1 MSAPNESDKTANIFN
16 LYTKYRFVTYNS
28 IISSDNQIYKFKE
41 RIQNFNK
48 IFGEMES
55 KKYTQKDIDQI
66 QIIVKEGKDKK
77 VFTESIQDSEE
88 TKEEIPIKKEEKKEE
103 SKPKKNQGEKIFV
116 VTGGY
121 TDIVN
126 AILKRG
132 WIQSKNIEDK
142 SYDFLYTLKN
152 ADIPFNELK
161 SNQLVNHY
169 WKANQITRK
178 SNFLKNLRNLYFK
191 DVCIDKFYPR
201 AYELSDKNDLEDF
214 IEDFKTNR
222 AICILKKALESK
234 GENINKEEVLTSL
247 DIIKR
252 KLDFITC
259 AKKDIISTKFENVK
273 DKPLP
278 VSNKEKN
285 KNNSELETPLITD
298 KEWEIISNEN
308 MEIYSKEIFDL
319 EKLKMIPIKPEREH
333 LHKIK
338 LKTKKIVK
346 GKKAINNQEDKKLEE
361 EIKSE
366 FKKQNDKREL
376 EKKRFEE
383 KIMEE
388 EEKKRMA
395 EKEGFIKTE
404 EDKKLEEEIKAQ
416 FKKQQDKR
424 ELEKK
429 KFEEKLLEEEIKK
442 RMMED
447 ELEEKKLQEEKE
459 KKEKEE
465 KGKKEPKKPLTAEEK
480 EEKWRKET
488 FINNTSNNE
497 RPTEKPKQDSIKD
510 LLPKIE
516 NILKKLS
523 VNLPQ
528 YVLEGS
534 KNVWIVKPGGLSRGR
549 GVHCIDQLND
559 ILSNVKPCNQT
570 IIQKYIEN
578 PLVINGRKFD
588 IRQWVLVTD
597 LNPLTVW
604 LFETPYVRFGAEN
617 YHIDDFKN
625 VFSQLT
631 GNSIAKHS
639 DKFNTGE
646 IEGDM
651 WENKEFR
658 EFLKKTYGGDPW
670 VEIQKKIEKIV
681 ILSLECAK
689 HKLFNRKNN
698 FEVFGF
704 DIMLD
709 DKLNVYIIEINAS
722 PDWTY
727 STKVTEKLV
736 KIASDDIMKVVLDLP
751 QENSKPENER
761 KKVDTGLFRQIFC
774 SSSFPNFDDIN

>member
-1 MSAPNESDKTANIFN
+1 MSAPKESDKTANIFN

-28 IISSDNQIYKFKE
+28 IISSDNQIYKYKE

-55 KKYTQKDIDQI
+55 KKYIQKDIEQF

-77 VFTESIQDSEE
+77 IFTESIQDSEE
-88 TKEEIPIKKEEKKEE
+88 TKEEIPIKKEEEKKDE
-103 SKPKKNQGEKIFV
+103 SKIKKNPGEKIFV

-121 TDIVN
+121 PDIVN

-132 WIQSKNIEDK
+132 WKQSKNIEDK
-142 SYDFLYTLKN
+142 TYDFLYTLKN
-152 ADIPFNELK
+152 ADIPFNDLK
-161 SNQLVNHY
+161 SSQLVNHY

-191 DVCIDKFYPR
+191 NVCIDKFYPR

-222 AICILKKALESK
+222 AICILKKTLESK

-259 AKKDIISTKFENVK
+259 AKKDIISNIFENVK
-273 DKPLP
+273 DRPLP
-278 VSNKEKN
+278 LTNKEKNN

-319 EKLKMIPIKPEREH
+319 EKSKMIPIKPEREH

-338 LKTKKIVK
+338 SKTKKIVK
-346 GKKAINNQEDKKLEE
+346 GKKE

-366 FKKQNDKREL
+366 IKKNKTES
-376 EKKRFEE
+376 EKK
-383 KIMEE
+383 KIIM
-388 EEKKRMA
+388 
-395 EKEGFIKTE
+395 TE

-416 FKKQQDKR
+416 FKEQQDRR

-429 KFEEKLLEEEIKK
+429 KFEEKLLQEEIKK
-442 RMMED
+442 RMLED

-459 KKEKEE
+459 EKE
-465 KGKKEPKKPLTAEEK
+465 KKEPKKALTAEEK

-497 RPTEKPKQDSIKD
+497 RPTERPKQDSIKD
-510 LLPKIE
+510 LLPEIE

-651 WENKEFR
+651 WENAQFR

-670 VEIQKKIEKIV
+670 IQIQKKIEKIV

-751 QENSKPENER
+751 QENLKPENER

>member
-1 MSAPNESDKTANIFN
+1 MSAPKESDKTANIFN

-55 KKYTQKDIDQI
+55 KKYIQKDIDQF

-77 VFTESIQDSEE
+77 IFTESIQDSEE
-88 TKEEIPIKKEEKKEE
+88 TKEEIPIKKEEEKKDE
-103 SKPKKNQGEKIFV
+103 SKIKKNPGEKIFV

-121 TDIVN
+121 PDIVN

-132 WIQSKNIEDK
+132 WKQSKNIEDK
-142 SYDFLYTLKN
+142 TYDFLYTLKN
-152 ADIPFNELK
+152 ADIPFNDLK
-161 SNQLVNHY
+161 SSQLVNHY

-191 DVCIDKFYPR
+191 NVCIDKFYPR

-222 AICILKKALESK
+222 AICILKKTLESK

-259 AKKDIISTKFENVK
+259 AKKDIISNIFENVK
-273 DKPLP
+273 DRPLP
-278 VSNKEKN
+278 LTNKEKNN

-319 EKLKMIPIKPEREH
+319 EKSKMIPIKPEREH

-338 LKTKKIVK
+338 SKTKKIVK
-346 GKKAINNQEDKKLEE
+346 GKKE
-361 EIKSE
+361 EIKTE
-366 FKKQNDKREL
+366 IKKNKTES
-376 EKKRFEE
+376 EKK
-383 KIMEE
+383 KIIM
-388 EEKKRMA
+388 
-395 EKEGFIKTE
+395 TE

-416 FKKQQDKR
+416 FKEQQDRR

-429 KFEEKLLEEEIKK
+429 KFEEKLLQEEIKK
-442 RMMED
+442 RMLED

-459 KKEKEE
+459 EKE
-465 KGKKEPKKPLTAEEK
+465 KKEPKKALTAEEK

-497 RPTEKPKQDSIKD
+497 RPTERPKQDSIKD
-510 LLPKIE
+510 LLPEIE

-651 WENKEFR
+651 WENAQFR

-670 VEIQKKIEKIV
+670 IEIQKKIEKIV

-751 QENSKPENER
+751 QENLKPENER

>member
-1 MSAPNESDKTANIFN
+1 MSAPKESDKTANIFN

-55 KKYTQKDIDQI
+55 KKYIQKDIDQF

-77 VFTESIQDSEE
+77 IFTESIQDSEE
-88 TKEEIPIKKEEKKEE
+88 TKEEIPIKKEEEKKDE
-103 SKPKKNQGEKIFV
+103 SKIKKNPGEKIFV

-121 TDIVN
+121 PDIVN

-132 WIQSKNIEDK
+132 WKQSKNIEDK
-142 SYDFLYTLKN
+142 TYDFLYTLKN
-152 ADIPFNELK
+152 ADIPFNDLK
-161 SNQLVNHY
+161 SSQLVNHY

-191 DVCIDKFYPR
+191 NVCIDKFYPR

-222 AICILKKALESK
+222 AICILKKTLESK

-259 AKKDIISTKFENVK
+259 AKKDIISNIFENVK
-273 DKPLP
+273 DRPLP
-278 VSNKEKN
+278 LTNKEKNN

-319 EKLKMIPIKPEREH
+319 EKSKMIPIKPEREH

-338 LKTKKIVK
+338 SKTKKIVK
-346 GKKAINNQEDKKLEE
+346 GKKE

-366 FKKQNDKREL
+366 IKKNKTES
-376 EKKRFEE
+376 EKK
-383 KIMEE
+383 KIIM
-388 EEKKRMA
+388 
-395 EKEGFIKTE
+395 TE

-416 FKKQQDKR
+416 FKEQQDRR

-429 KFEEKLLEEEIKK
+429 KFEEKLLQEEIKK
-442 RMMED
+442 RMLED

-459 KKEKEE
+459 EKE
-465 KGKKEPKKPLTAEEK
+465 KKEPKKALTAEEK

-510 LLPKIE
+510 LLPEIE

-651 WENKEFR
+651 WENAQFR

-670 VEIQKKIEKIV
+670 IQIQKKIEKIV

-751 QENSKPENER
+751 QENLKPENER

>member
-1 MSAPNESDKTANIFN
+1 MSAQNESDKIANIFN
-16 LYTKYRFVTYNS
+16 LYTKYRFVTYNT
-28 IISSDNQIYKFKE
+28 IISSDNQIFKFKE
-41 RIQNFNK
+41 RINNFNK

-55 KKYTQKDIDQI
+55 KKYTQKDIDQF

-77 VFTESIQDSEE
+77 IFTGSIPDSEE
-88 TKEEIPIKKEEKKEE
+88 AKVDVPEKKEKKEKAKEE
-103 SKPKKNQGEKIFV
+103 SKPKKNPGEKTFV

-121 TDIVN
+121 PDIIN

-132 WIQSKNIEDK
+132 WIQSKNPEDK

-191 DVCIDKFYPR
+191 NVCIDKFYPR

-222 AICILKKALESK
+222 AICILKRALESK

-252 KLDFITC
+252 KLNFITC
-259 AKKDIISTKFENVK
+259 AKKDLISEKFENVK
-273 DKPLP
+273 ERPLP
-278 VSNKEKN
+278 MENKEKNN

-319 EKLKMIPIKPEREH
+319 EKSKMIPIKPEREH

-338 LKTKKIVK
+338 PKAKKVVK
-346 GKKAINNQEDKKLEE
+346 NKKVINNQNNK
-361 EIKSE
+361 
-366 FKKQNDKREL
+366 
-376 EKKRFEE
+376 EKKAKNSEN
-383 KIMEE
+383 K
-388 EEKKRMA
+388 
-395 EKEGFIKTE
+395 KEGLIMTE

-416 FKKQQDKR
+416 FKKQQDER

-447 ELEEKKLQEEKE
+447 ELEEKKCQEEKE
-459 KKEKEE
+459 KEKE
-465 KGKKEPKKPLTAEEK
+465 KKEPKKILTAEEK

-488 FINNTSNNE
+488 FINNTSSNE

-510 LLPKIE
+510 LLPEIE

-523 VNLPQ
+523 ENLPQ

-658 EFLKKTYGGDPW
+658 EFLKKEYGGDPW

-751 QENSKPENER
+751 QESLKPENER
-761 KKVDTGLFRQIFC
+761 KNVDTGLFRKIFS
-774 SSSFPNFDDIN
+774 SSSFPNFEDIN

>member
-1 MSAPNESDKTANIFN
+1 MSSTNLEQEKIANIFN
-16 LYTKYRFVTYNS
+16 LYTKYRFMTYNS
-28 IISSDNQIYKFKE
+28 IISSDNQIYKFKQLF
-41 RIQNFNK
+41 QNFIK

-55 KKYTQKDIDQI
+55 KKYIQKEPEQI

-77 VFTESIQDSEE
+77 VYTSESITENEPKEE
-88 TKEEIPIKKEEKKEE
+88 IEEKEEKELNQITKEENIEKEEKANSEVI
-103 SKPKKNQGEKIFV
+103 PKINPGEKTFV
-116 VTGGY
+116 VLGGY
-121 TDIVN
+121 PDIVN
-126 AILKRG
+126 AIAKRG
-132 WIQSKNIEDK
+132 WKQSKNPEDK

-152 ADIPFNELK
+152 ADIPFTELK
-161 SNQLVNHY
+161 PNQLVNHY
-169 WKANQITRK
+169 YKANQITRK
-178 SNFLKNLRNLYFK
+178 SSLLKNLRNLYFK
-191 DVCIDKFYPR
+191 NVCIDKFYPR
-201 AYELSDKNDLEDF
+201 AYELSDKSDLEDF

-222 AICILKKALESK
+222 AICILKNTLENK
-234 GENINKEEVLTSL
+234 GENVNKEEVLTSL

-252 KLDFITC
+252 KLNFITN
-259 AKKDIISTKFENVK
+259 ANKDIISKKFENLKNKPFPSINNK
-273 DKPLP
+273 DQ
-278 VSNKEKN
+278 KN
-285 KNNSELETPLITD
+285 KNISEYEIPIITD

-319 EKLKMIPIKPEREH
+319 EKSKMLPIKPEREH

-338 LKTKKIVK
+338 PKNKKIVK
-346 GKKAINNQEDKKLEE
+346 
-361 EIKSE
+361 
-366 FKKQNDKREL
+366 
-376 EKKRFEE
+376 EKKGGNNTNHNNKENKAKNFDNN
-383 KIMEE
+383 K
-388 EEKKRMA
+388 
-395 EKEGFIKTE
+395 KEGYIMSE
-404 EDKKLEEEIKAQ
+404 EDKKLEEEIKAT
-416 FKKQQDKR
+416 FKKQQEERD
-424 ELEKK
+424 LEKK
-429 KFEEKLLEEEIKK
+429 KFEQKLLEEEIKK

-447 ELEEKKLQEEKE
+447 ELEEKKLEEEEAKKE
-459 KKEKEE
+459 LKEKES
-465 KGKKEPKKPLTAEEK
+465 KKILTPEEK

-488 FINNTSNNE
+488 FLNNTSNNE
-497 RPTEKPKQDSIKD
+497 RPTERPKQDSIKD
-510 LLPKIE
+510 LLPEIE
-516 NILKKLS
+516 SILKKLS
-523 VNLPQ
+523 ENLPQ

-534 KNVWIVKPGGLSRGR
+534 KNIWIVKPGGLSRGR

-578 PLVINGRKFD
+578 PLIINGRKFD

-604 LFETPYVRFGAEN
+604 IFETPYVRFGAEN

-639 DKFNTGE
+639 EKFNTGE

-651 WENKEFR
+651 WENEQFR
-658 EFLKKTYGGDPW
+658 EFLKNKYGGDPW
-670 VEIQKKIEKIV
+670 IEIQKKIEKIA
-681 ILSLECAK
+681 ILSLQSAK

-709 DKLNVYIIEINAS
+709 DKLNVYLIEINAS

-751 QENSKPENER
+751 KENLKPENER
-761 KKVDTGLFRQIFC
+761 QKVDTGRFRQIFC
-774 SSSFPNFDDIN
+774 SSSFPNFGDIN

>member
-1 MSAPNESDKTANIFN
+1 MSAPKESDKTANIFI

-55 KKYTQKDIDQI
+55 KKYIQKDIDQF

-77 VFTESIQDSEE
+77 IFTESIQDSEE
-88 TKEEIPIKKEEKKEE
+88 TKEEIPIKKEEEKKDE
-103 SKPKKNQGEKIFV
+103 SKIKKNPGEKIFV

-121 TDIVN
+121 PDIVN

-132 WIQSKNIEDK
+132 WKQSKNIEDK
-142 SYDFLYTLKN
+142 TYDFLYTLKN
-152 ADIPFNELK
+152 ADIPFNDLK

-191 DVCIDKFYPR
+191 NVCIDKFYPR

-222 AICILKKALESK
+222 AICILKKTLESK

-259 AKKDIISTKFENVK
+259 AKKDIISNIFENVK
-273 DKPLP
+273 DRPLP
-278 VSNKEKN
+278 LTNKEKNN

-319 EKLKMIPIKPEREH
+319 EKSKMIPIKPEREH

-338 LKTKKIVK
+338 SKTKKIVK
-346 GKKAINNQEDKKLEE
+346 GKKE

-366 FKKQNDKREL
+366 IKKNKTES
-376 EKKRFEE
+376 EKK
-383 KIMEE
+383 KIIM
-388 EEKKRMA
+388 
-395 EKEGFIKTE
+395 TE

-416 FKKQQDKR
+416 FKEQQDRR

-429 KFEEKLLEEEIKK
+429 KFEEKLLQEEIKK
-442 RMMED
+442 RMLED

-459 KKEKEE
+459 EKEE
-465 KGKKEPKKPLTAEEK
+465 KEKKEPKKALTAEEK

-497 RPTEKPKQDSIKD
+497 RPTERPKQDSIKD
-510 LLPKIE
+510 LLPEIE

-651 WENKEFR
+651 WENAQFR

-670 VEIQKKIEKIV
+670 IQIQKKIEKIV

-751 QENSKPENER
+751 QENLKPENER

>member
-1 MSAPNESDKTANIFN
+1 MSAPKESDKTANIFN

-55 KKYTQKDIDQI
+55 KKYIQKDIDQF

-77 VFTESIQDSEE
+77 IFTESIQDSEE
-88 TKEEIPIKKEEKKEE
+88 TKEEIPIKKEEEKKDE
-103 SKPKKNQGEKIFV
+103 SKIKKNPGEKIFV

-121 TDIVN
+121 PDIVN

-132 WIQSKNIEDK
+132 WKQSKNIEDK
-142 SYDFLYTLKN
+142 TYDFLYTLKN
-152 ADIPFNELK
+152 ADIPFNDLK
-161 SNQLVNHY
+161 SSQLVNHY

-191 DVCIDKFYPR
+191 NVCIDKFYPR

-222 AICILKKALESK
+222 AICILKKTLESK

-259 AKKDIISTKFENVK
+259 AKKDIISNIFENVK
-273 DKPLP
+273 DRPLP
-278 VSNKEKN
+278 LTNKEKNN

-319 EKLKMIPIKPEREH
+319 EKSKMIPIKPEREH

-338 LKTKKIVK
+338 SKTKKIVK
-346 GKKAINNQEDKKLEE
+346 GKKE

-366 FKKQNDKREL
+366 IKKNKTES
-376 EKKRFEE
+376 EKK
-383 KIMEE
+383 KITM
-388 EEKKRMA
+388 
-395 EKEGFIKTE
+395 TE

-416 FKKQQDKR
+416 FKEQQDRR

-429 KFEEKLLEEEIKK
+429 KFEEKLLQEEIKK
-442 RMMED
+442 RMLED

-459 KKEKEE
+459 EKEE
-465 KGKKEPKKPLTAEEK
+465 KEKKEPKKALTAEEK

-497 RPTEKPKQDSIKD
+497 RPTERPKQDSIKD
-510 LLPKIE
+510 LLPEIE

-651 WENKEFR
+651 WENAQFR

-670 VEIQKKIEKIV
+670 IQIQKKIEKIV

-751 QENSKPENER
+751 QENLKPENER

>member
-1 MSAPNESDKTANIFN
+1 MSAPKESDKTANIFI

-55 KKYTQKDIDQI
+55 KKYIQKDIDQF

-77 VFTESIQDSEE
+77 IFTESIQDSEE
-88 TKEEIPIKKEEKKEE
+88 TKEEIPIKKEEEKKDE
-103 SKPKKNQGEKIFV
+103 SKIKKNPGEKIFV

-121 TDIVN
+121 PDIVN

-132 WIQSKNIEDK
+132 WKQSKNIEDK
-142 SYDFLYTLKN
+142 TYDFLYTLKN
-152 ADIPFNELK
+152 ADIPFNDLK
-161 SNQLVNHY
+161 SSQLVNHY

-191 DVCIDKFYPR
+191 NVCIDKFYPR

-222 AICILKKALESK
+222 AICILKKTLESK

-259 AKKDIISTKFENVK
+259 AKKDIISNIFENVK
-273 DKPLP
+273 DRPLP
-278 VSNKEKN
+278 LTNKEKNN

-319 EKLKMIPIKPEREH
+319 EKSKMIPIKPEREH

-338 LKTKKIVK
+338 SKTKKIVK
-346 GKKAINNQEDKKLEE
+346 GKKE

-366 FKKQNDKREL
+366 IKKNKTES
-376 EKKRFEE
+376 EKK
-383 KIMEE
+383 KIIM
-388 EEKKRMA
+388 
-395 EKEGFIKTE
+395 TE

-416 FKKQQDKR
+416 FKEQQDRR

-429 KFEEKLLEEEIKK
+429 KFEEKLLQEEIKK
-442 RMMED
+442 RMLED

-459 KKEKEE
+459 EKEE
-465 KGKKEPKKPLTAEEK
+465 KEKKEPKKALTAEEK

-497 RPTEKPKQDSIKD
+497 RPTERPKQDSIKD
-510 LLPKIE
+510 LLPEIE

-651 WENKEFR
+651 WENAQFR

-670 VEIQKKIEKIV
+670 IEIQKKIEKIV

-751 QENSKPENER
+751 QENLKPENER

>member
-1 MSAPNESDKTANIFN
+1 MSAPKESYKTANIFN

-55 KKYTQKDIDQI
+55 KKYIQKDIDQF

-77 VFTESIQDSEE
+77 IFTESIQDSEE
-88 TKEEIPIKKEEKKEE
+88 TKEEIPIKKEEEKKDE
-103 SKPKKNQGEKIFV
+103 SKIKKNPGEKIFV

-121 TDIVN
+121 PDIVN

-132 WIQSKNIEDK
+132 WKQSKNIEDK
-142 SYDFLYTLKN
+142 TYDFLYTLKN
-152 ADIPFNELK
+152 ADIPFNDLK
-161 SNQLVNHY
+161 SSQLVNHY

-191 DVCIDKFYPR
+191 NVCIDKFYPR

-222 AICILKKALESK
+222 AICILKKTLESK

-259 AKKDIISTKFENVK
+259 AKKDIISNIFENVK
-273 DKPLP
+273 DRPLP
-278 VSNKEKN
+278 LTNKEKNN

-319 EKLKMIPIKPEREH
+319 EKSKMIPIKPEREH

-338 LKTKKIVK
+338 SKTKKIVK
-346 GKKAINNQEDKKLEE
+346 GKKE

-366 FKKQNDKREL
+366 IKKNKTES
-376 EKKRFEE
+376 EKK
-383 KIMEE
+383 KIIM
-388 EEKKRMA
+388 
-395 EKEGFIKTE
+395 TE

-416 FKKQQDKR
+416 FKEQQDRR

-429 KFEEKLLEEEIKK
+429 KFEEKLLQEEIKK
-442 RMMED
+442 RMLED

-459 KKEKEE
+459 EKEE
-465 KGKKEPKKPLTAEEK
+465 KEKKEPKKALTAEEK

-497 RPTEKPKQDSIKD
+497 RPTERPKQDSIKD
-510 LLPKIE
+510 LLPEIE

-651 WENKEFR
+651 WENAQFR
-658 EFLKKTYGGDPW
+658 DFLKKTYGGDPW
-670 VEIQKKIEKIV
+670 IDIQKKIEKIV

-751 QENSKPENER
+751 QENLKPENER

>member
-1 MSAPNESDKTANIFN
+1 MSAPKESDKTANIFN

-55 KKYTQKDIDQI
+55 KKYIQKDIDQF

-77 VFTESIQDSEE
+77 IFTESIQDSEE
-88 TKEEIPIKKEEKKEE
+88 TKEEIPIKKEEEKKDE
-103 SKPKKNQGEKIFV
+103 SKIKKNPGEKIFV

-121 TDIVN
+121 PDIVN

-132 WIQSKNIEDK
+132 WKQSKNIEDK
-142 SYDFLYTLKN
+142 TYDFLYTLKN
-152 ADIPFNELK
+152 ADIPFNDLK
-161 SNQLVNHY
+161 SSQLVNHY

-178 SNFLKNLRNLYFK
+178 SNFLKNLRKLYFK
-191 DVCIDKFYPR
+191 NVCIDKFYPR

-222 AICILKKALESK
+222 AICILKKTLESK

-259 AKKDIISTKFENVK
+259 AKKDIISNIFENVK
-273 DKPLP
+273 DRPLP
-278 VSNKEKN
+278 LTNKEKNN

-319 EKLKMIPIKPEREH
+319 EKSKMIPIKPEREH

-338 LKTKKIVK
+338 SKTKKIVK
-346 GKKAINNQEDKKLEE
+346 GKKE

-366 FKKQNDKREL
+366 IKKNKTES
-376 EKKRFEE
+376 EKK
-383 KIMEE
+383 KIIM
-388 EEKKRMA
+388 
-395 EKEGFIKTE
+395 TE

-416 FKKQQDKR
+416 FKEQQDRR

-429 KFEEKLLEEEIKK
+429 KFEEKLLQEEIKK
-442 RMMED
+442 RMLED

-459 KKEKEE
+459 EKEE
-465 KGKKEPKKPLTAEEK
+465 KEKKEPKKALTAEEK

-497 RPTEKPKQDSIKD
+497 RPTERPKQDSIKD
-510 LLPKIE
+510 LLPEIE

-651 WENKEFR
+651 WENAQFR

-670 VEIQKKIEKIV
+670 IQIQKKIEKIV

-751 QENSKPENER
+751 QENLKPENER

>member
-1 MSAPNESDKTANIFN
+1 MSAPKESDKTANIFN

-55 KKYTQKDIDQI
+55 KKYIQKDIDQF

-77 VFTESIQDSEE
+77 IFTESIQDSEE
-88 TKEEIPIKKEEKKEE
+88 TKEEIPIKKEEEKKDE
-103 SKPKKNQGEKIFV
+103 SKIKKNPGEKIFV

-121 TDIVN
+121 PDIVN

-132 WIQSKNIEDK
+132 WKQSKNIEDK
-142 SYDFLYTLKN
+142 TYDFLYTLKN
-152 ADIPFNELK
+152 ADIPFNDLK
-161 SNQLVNHY
+161 SSQLVNHY

-191 DVCIDKFYPR
+191 NVCIDKFYPR

-222 AICILKKALESK
+222 AICILKKTLESK

-259 AKKDIISTKFENVK
+259 AKKDIISNIFENVK
-273 DKPLP
+273 DRPLP
-278 VSNKEKN
+278 LTNKEKN
-285 KNNSELETPLITD
+285 NKNNPELETPLITD

-319 EKLKMIPIKPEREH
+319 EKSKMIPIKPEREH

-338 LKTKKIVK
+338 SKTKKIVK
-346 GKKAINNQEDKKLEE
+346 GKKE

-366 FKKQNDKREL
+366 IKKNKTES
-376 EKKRFEE
+376 EKK
-383 KIMEE
+383 KIIM
-388 EEKKRMA
+388 
-395 EKEGFIKTE
+395 TE

-416 FKKQQDKR
+416 FKEQQDRR

-429 KFEEKLLEEEIKK
+429 KFEEKLLQEEIKK
-442 RMMED
+442 RMLED

-459 KKEKEE
+459 EKE
-465 KGKKEPKKPLTAEEK
+465 KKEPKKALTAEEK

-497 RPTEKPKQDSIKD
+497 RPTERPKQDSIKD
-510 LLPKIE
+510 LLPEIE

-604 LFETPYVRFGAEN
+604 LFETPYIRFGAEN

-651 WENKEFR
+651 WENAQFR

-670 VEIQKKIEKIV
+670 IEIQKKIEKIV

-751 QENSKPENER
+751 QENLKPENER

>member
-1 MSAPNESDKTANIFN
+1 MSSINDSDKTANIFN
-16 LYTKYRFVTYNS
+16 LFTKYRFVTYNS
-28 IISSDNQIYKFKE
+28 IISSDSQIYKFKE

-55 KKYTQKDIDQI
+55 KKYNQKEIDQF

-77 VFTESIQDSEE
+77 IFKESIQDIDEE
-88 TKEEIPIKKEEKKEE
+88 TKEEIPSKTENEIPKEKKEE
-103 SKPKKNQGEKIFV
+103 TKSKKNPGEKTFV
-116 VTGGY
+116 VLGGY

-132 WIQSKNIEDK
+132 WIQSKNPEDK

-191 DVCIDKFYPR
+191 NVCIDKFYPR

-222 AICILKKALESK
+222 AICILKQTLESK

-252 KLDFITC
+252 KLNFITC
-259 AKKDIISTKFENVK
+259 AKKELISKTFDNVK
-273 DKPLP
+273 ERPLP
-278 VSNKEKN
+278 FSKKEQTN
-285 KNNSELETPLITD
+285 KNFAELETAIITD

-319 EKLKMIPIKPEREH
+319 EKSKMIPIKPEREY
-333 LHKIK
+333 LHNKNK
-338 LKTKKIVK
+338 PKPKKIAK
-346 GKKAINNQEDKKLEE
+346 GKKGINKENKTKN
-361 EIKSE
+361 SE
-366 FKKQNDKREL
+366 NK
-376 EKKRFEE
+376 
-383 KIMEE
+383 
-388 EEKKRMA
+388 
-395 EKEGFIKTE
+395 KEGYIMTE

-416 FKKQQDKR
+416 FKKQQDER

-442 RMMED
+442 RMMEE
-447 ELEEKKLQEEKE
+447 ELEEKKLKEEEEKEKEKE
-459 KKEKEE
+459 KKE
-465 KGKKEPKKPLTAEEK
+465 PKKILTK
-480 EEKWRKET
+480 
-488 FINNTSNNE
+488 
-497 RPTEKPKQDSIKD
+497 
-510 LLPKIE
+510 
-516 NILKKLS
+516 NI
-523 VNLPQ
+523 
-528 YVLEGS
+528 
-534 KNVWIVKPGGLSRGR
+534 WIVKPGGLSRGR

-658 EFLKKTYGGDPW
+658 EFLKKKYGGDPW
-670 VEIQKKIEKIV
+670 IEIQKKIEKIV
-681 ILSLECAK
+681 ILSLQCAK

-722 PDWTY
+722 PDWSY

-751 QENSKPENER
+751 QENLKPENER
-761 KKVDTGLFRQIFC
+761 KKVDTGLFRQIYC
-774 SSSFPNFDDIN
+774 SSSFPDFEDIN

>member
-1 MSAPNESDKTANIFN
+1 MSSTSTLEPEKISEIFN
-16 LYTKYRFVTYNS
+16 LCTKYRFITYNS

-41 RIQNFNK
+41 RLQNFNK
-48 IFGEMES
+48 IFGDMES
-55 KKYTQKDIDQI
+55 KKYVQKEPEQI
-66 QIIVKEGKDKK
+66 QILVKEGKDKK
-77 VFTESIQDSEE
+77 VYTESLPEKEASEE
-88 TKEEIPIKKEEKKEE
+88 RTEDNSINTEINKNKENEENTNTQTTKKFPGDKK
-103 SKPKKNQGEKIFV
+103 FLV
-116 VTGGY
+116 LGGY
-121 TDIVN
+121 PDIV
-126 AILKRG
+126 AALLKRG
-132 WIQSKNIEDK
+132 WTQSKNPEDK
-142 SYDFLYTLKN
+142 TIDFLYTLKN
-152 ADIPFNELK
+152 ADIPFIELK
-161 SNQLVNHY
+161 SNQMVNHY

-178 SNFLKNLRNLYFK
+178 SNLLKNLRNLYYK
-191 DVCIDKFYPR
+191 NICIDKFFPR

-222 AICILKKALESK
+222 AICILKKTLESK

-259 AKKDIISTKFENVK
+259 AKKDIISNIFENVK
-273 DKPLP
+273 DRPLP
-278 VSNKEKN
+278 LTNKEKNN

-319 EKLKMIPIKPEREH
+319 EKTKMIPIKPEREH

-338 LKTKKIVK
+338 SKTKKIVK
-346 GKKAINNQEDKKLEE
+346 GKKE

-366 FKKQNDKREL
+366 IKKNKTES
-376 EKKRFEE
+376 EKK
-383 KIMEE
+383 KIIM
-388 EEKKRMA
+388 
-395 EKEGFIKTE
+395 TE

-416 FKKQQDKR
+416 FKEQQDRR

-429 KFEEKLLEEEIKK
+429 KFEEKLLQEEIKK
-442 RMMED
+442 RMLED

-459 KKEKEE
+459 EKE
-465 KGKKEPKKPLTAEEK
+465 KKEPKKALTAEEK

-510 LLPKIE
+510 LLPEIE

-534 KNVWIVKPGGLSRGR
+534 KNIWIVKPGGLSRGR

-578 PLVINGRKFD
+578 PLIINGRKFD

-604 LFETPYVRFGAEN
+604 IFETPYVRFGAEN

-639 DKFNTGE
+639 EKFNTGE

-651 WENKEFR
+651 WENEQFR
-658 EFLKKTYGGDPW
+658 EFLKNKYGGDPW
-670 VEIQKKIEKIV
+670 IEIQKKIEKIA
-681 ILSLECAK
+681 ILSLQSAK

-709 DKLNVYIIEINAS
+709 DKLNVYLIEINAS

-751 QENSKPENER
+751 KENLKPENER
-761 KKVDTGLFRQIFC
+761 QKVDTGRFRQIFC
-774 SSSFPNFDDIN
+774 SSSFPNFGDIN

>member
-1 MSAPNESDKTANIFN
+1 MSAPKESDKTANIFN

-55 KKYTQKDIDQI
+55 KKYVQKDIDQF

-77 VFTESIQDSEE
+77 IFTESIQDSEE
-88 TKEEIPIKKEEKKEE
+88 TKEEIPIKKEEEKKDE
-103 SKPKKNQGEKIFV
+103 SKIKKNPGEKIFV

-121 TDIVN
+121 PDIVN

-132 WIQSKNIEDK
+132 WKQSKNIEDK
-142 SYDFLYTLKN
+142 TYDFLYTLKN
-152 ADIPFNELK
+152 ADIPFNDLK

-191 DVCIDKFYPR
+191 NVCIDKFYPR

-222 AICILKKALESK
+222 AICILKKTLESK

-259 AKKDIISTKFENVK
+259 AKKDIISNIFENVK
-273 DKPLP
+273 DRPLP
-278 VSNKEKN
+278 LTNKEKNN
-285 KNNSELETPLITD
+285 KNNSELETPLIID

-319 EKLKMIPIKPEREH
+319 EKSKMIPIKPEREH

-338 LKTKKIVK
+338 SKTKKIVK
-346 GKKAINNQEDKKLEE
+346 GKKE

-366 FKKQNDKREL
+366 IKKNKTES
-376 EKKRFEE
+376 EKK
-383 KIMEE
+383 KIIM
-388 EEKKRMA
+388 
-395 EKEGFIKTE
+395 TE

-416 FKKQQDKR
+416 FKEQQDRR

-429 KFEEKLLEEEIKK
+429 KFEEKLLQEEIKK
-442 RMMED
+442 RMLED

-459 KKEKEE
+459 EKEE
-465 KGKKEPKKPLTAEEK
+465 KEKKEPKKALTAEEK

-497 RPTEKPKQDSIKD
+497 RPTERPKQDSIKD
-510 LLPKIE
+510 LLPEIE

-651 WENKEFR
+651 WENAQFR

-670 VEIQKKIEKIV
+670 IQIQKKIEKIV

-751 QENSKPENER
+751 QENLKPENER

>member
-1 MSAPNESDKTANIFN
+1 MSAPKESDKTANIFN

-55 KKYTQKDIDQI
+55 KKYIQKDIDQF

-77 VFTESIQDSEE
+77 IFTESIQDSEE
-88 TKEEIPIKKEEKKEE
+88 TKEEIPIKKEEEKKDE
-103 SKPKKNQGEKIFV
+103 SKIKKNPGEKIFV

-121 TDIVN
+121 PDIVN

-132 WIQSKNIEDK
+132 WKQSKNIEDK
-142 SYDFLYTLKN
+142 TYDFLYTLKN
-152 ADIPFNELK
+152 ADIPFNDLK

-191 DVCIDKFYPR
+191 NVCIDKFYPR

-222 AICILKKALESK
+222 AICILKKTLESK

-259 AKKDIISTKFENVK
+259 AKKDIISNIFENVK
-273 DKPLP
+273 DRPLP
-278 VSNKEKN
+278 LTNKEKNN

-319 EKLKMIPIKPEREH
+319 EKSKMIPIKPEREH

-338 LKTKKIVK
+338 SKTKKIVK
-346 GKKAINNQEDKKLEE
+346 GKKE

-366 FKKQNDKREL
+366 IKKNKTES
-376 EKKRFEE
+376 EKK
-383 KIMEE
+383 KIIM
-388 EEKKRMA
+388 
-395 EKEGFIKTE
+395 TE

-416 FKKQQDKR
+416 FKEQQDRR

-429 KFEEKLLEEEIKK
+429 KFEEKLLQEEIKK
-442 RMMED
+442 RMLED

-459 KKEKEE
+459 EKE
-465 KGKKEPKKPLTAEEK
+465 KKEPKKALTAEEK

-497 RPTEKPKQDSIKD
+497 RPTERPKQDSIKD
-510 LLPKIE
+510 LLPEIE

-651 WENKEFR
+651 WENAQFR

-670 VEIQKKIEKIV
+670 IEIQKKIEKIV

-751 QENSKPENER
+751 QENLKPENER

>member
-1 MSAPNESDKTANIFN
+1 MSAPKESDKTANIFN

-55 KKYTQKDIDQI
+55 KKYIQKDIDQF

-77 VFTESIQDSEE
+77 IFTESIQDSEE
-88 TKEEIPIKKEEKKEE
+88 TKEEIPIKKEEEKKDE
-103 SKPKKNQGEKIFV
+103 SKIKKNPGEKIFV

-121 TDIVN
+121 PDIVN

-132 WIQSKNIEDK
+132 WKQSKNIEDK
-142 SYDFLYTLKN
+142 TYDFLYTLKN
-152 ADIPFNELK
+152 ADIPFNDLK

-191 DVCIDKFYPR
+191 NVCIDKFYPR

-222 AICILKKALESK
+222 AICILKKTLESK

-259 AKKDIISTKFENVK
+259 AKKDIISNIFENVK
-273 DKPLP
+273 DRPLP
-278 VSNKEKN
+278 LTNKE

-319 EKLKMIPIKPEREH
+319 EKSKMIPIKPEREH

-338 LKTKKIVK
+338 SKTKKIVK
-346 GKKAINNQEDKKLEE
+346 GKKE

-366 FKKQNDKREL
+366 IKKNKTES
-376 EKKRFEE
+376 EKK
-383 KIMEE
+383 KIIM
-388 EEKKRMA
+388 
-395 EKEGFIKTE
+395 TE

-416 FKKQQDKR
+416 FKEQQDRR

-429 KFEEKLLEEEIKK
+429 KFEEKLLQEEIKK
-442 RMMED
+442 RMLED

-459 KKEKEE
+459 EKE
-465 KGKKEPKKPLTAEEK
+465 KKEPKKALTAEEK

-497 RPTEKPKQDSIKD
+497 RPTERPKQDSIKD
-510 LLPKIE
+510 LLPEIE

-651 WENKEFR
+651 WENAQFR

-670 VEIQKKIEKIV
+670 IQIQKKIEKIV

-751 QENSKPENER
+751 QENLKPENER

>member
-1 MSAPNESDKTANIFN
+1 MSAPKESDKTANIFN

-55 KKYTQKDIDQI
+55 KKYIQKDIDQF

-77 VFTESIQDSEE
+77 IFTESIQDSEE
-88 TKEEIPIKKEEKKEE
+88 TKEEIPIKKEEEKKDE
-103 SKPKKNQGEKIFV
+103 SKIKKNPGEKIFV

-121 TDIVN
+121 PDIVN

-132 WIQSKNIEDK
+132 WKQSKNIEDK
-142 SYDFLYTLKN
+142 TYDFLYTLKN
-152 ADIPFNELK
+152 ADIPFNDLK

-191 DVCIDKFYPR
+191 NVCIDKFYPR

-222 AICILKKALESK
+222 AICILKKTLESK

-259 AKKDIISTKFENVK
+259 AKKDIISNIFENVK
-273 DKPLP
+273 DRPLP
-278 VSNKEKN
+278 LTNKEKNN

-319 EKLKMIPIKPEREH
+319 EKSKMIPIKPEREH

-338 LKTKKIVK
+338 SKTKKIVK
-346 GKKAINNQEDKKLEE
+346 GKKE

-366 FKKQNDKREL
+366 IKKNKTES
-376 EKKRFEE
+376 EKK
-383 KIMEE
+383 KITM
-388 EEKKRMA
+388 
-395 EKEGFIKTE
+395 TE

-416 FKKQQDKR
+416 FKEQQDRR

-429 KFEEKLLEEEIKK
+429 KFEEKLLQEEIKK
-442 RMMED
+442 RMLED

-459 KKEKEE
+459 EKE
-465 KGKKEPKKPLTAEEK
+465 KKEPKKALTAEEK

-497 RPTEKPKQDSIKD
+497 RPTERPKQDSIKD
-510 LLPKIE
+510 LLPEIE

-651 WENKEFR
+651 WENAQFR

-670 VEIQKKIEKIV
+670 IQIQKKIEKIV

-751 QENSKPENER
+751 QENLKPENER